1 MQGAASELDQDRGKR
16 IAAIAERERL
26 EREEEEKARAS
37 SAKYGG
43 KGDFVHG
50 LHRKAGEMDIG
61 ERMRR
66 GRGGLEKGGEDEG

>member
-1 MQGAASELDQDRGKR
+1 MQQAASELDQDREKR
-16 IAAIAERERL
+16 IAAIAERERAK
-26 EREEEEKARAS
+26 REEEEKARAK

-50 LHRKAGEMDIG
+50 LHRKAGEIDIG

-66 GRGGLEKGGEDEG
+66 GRGGLGKQGKDEE